1 MDLQTLWFAAVAV
14 LWTGFLLLEGFDF
27 GVAALLPVLGRRP
40 ADRHLMLRSIGPLW
54 DGNEVWLITA
64 AGAVFAAFPGW
75 YATWLPVLYLPFVLV
90 LLGLIVR
97 AVAFE
102 WRHQSHDPRWDGT
115 WTHVITA
122 GSLIAAL
129 GVGAAL
135 ATTTLGL
142 PIDADGIRVGGSFA
156 GVGWTALLG
165 AVAVGAFS
173 VVHGALFLALKTD
186 GDIRL
191 RARALAL
198 RWAPVAALP
207 LLAWA
212 LVAHLRYG
220 TPVTAA
226 LWAVAALAVLVTW
239 VRIKVDREGQA
250 FAAWAVMLVS
260 SAATIFGAA
269 YPVVV
274 PSTIDPAFDVTIA
287 TASVSDYTLT
297 IMTWVAA
304 FGLPVVL
311 GYQAWTYW
319 VFRKRLTAEPQ
330 HEDAPAAGTAPA
342 PGEVPA

>member
-14 LWTGFLLLEGFDF
+14 LWIGFLLLEGFDF
-27 GVAALLPVLGRRP
+27 GVAALLPVLGRRT

-75 YATWLPVLYLPFVLV
+75 YATWLPALYLPFVFV
-90 LLGLIVR
+90 LFGLIIR

-115 WTHVITA
+115 WTHVITV

-135 ATTTLGL
+135 GTTTLGL
-142 PIDADGIRVGGSFA
+142 PIDGDGIRVGGSFA
-156 GVGWTALLG
+156 GVGWAALLG
-165 AVAVGAFS
+165 AVAVLAFS
-173 VVHGALFLALKTD
+173 LVHGALFLALKTD
-186 GDIRL
+186 GDVRL
-191 RARALAL
+191 RARAFAL
-198 RWAPVAALP
+198 RWSPVAALP
-207 LLAWA
+207 LLTWA
-212 LVAHLRYG
+212 GWVHLRSG
-220 TPVTAA
+220 TPVTAV
-226 LWAVAALAVLVTW
+226 LWVVGALAVLVTW
-239 VRIKVDREGQA
+239 ARIRVDHEGQA
-250 FAAWAVMLVS
+250 FAGWAVLLVS

-287 TASVSDYTLT
+287 DASVSNYTLT
-297 IMTWVAA
+297 VMTWAA
-304 FGLPVVL
+304 AVGLPVVL

-330 HEDAPAAGTAPA
+330 HEDAPRSGEAPA
-342 PGEVPA
+342 PSELPA